1 MRVIMNIALWLL
13 GIVAM
18 LVGVC
23 MIVGVDA
30 DNMLWTIVSKP
41 LGVALCYVA
50 YKCMVWCGFSE
61 PINDIEEV

>member
-1 MRVIMNIALWLL
+1 MNIALWLL

-41 LGVALCYVA
+41 IGVALCYVA

-61 PINDIEEV
+61 PINDTEEA

>member
-1 MRVIMNIALWLL
+1 MNIALWLL

-23 MIVGVDA
+23 MIVGVDP

-41 LGVALCYVA
+41 IGVALCYVA
-50 YKCMVWCGFSE
+50 YKCMVWSGFE
-61 PINDIEEV
+61 EEIKDIKEA